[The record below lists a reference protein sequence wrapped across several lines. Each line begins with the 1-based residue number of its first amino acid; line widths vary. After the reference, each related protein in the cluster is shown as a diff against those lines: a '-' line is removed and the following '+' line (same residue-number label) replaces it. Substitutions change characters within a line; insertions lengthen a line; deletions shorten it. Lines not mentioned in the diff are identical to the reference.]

1 MRLKFLYDPKD
12 GLPVSDSFG
21 HQKIIA
27 SIIDDGSI
35 IVCFVD
41 NLASSYYIERVINK
55 FLPDMFQSSN
65 FQAISDEEWNTYND
79 FLLANGMF
87 KNHNKNKLSEDEII
101 ATSRQ

>member
-1 MRLKFLYDPKD
+1 
-12 GLPVSDSFG
+12 
-21 HQKIIA
+21 
-27 SIIDDGSI
+27 
-35 IVCFVD
+35 
-41 NLASSYYIERVINK
+41 
-55 FLPDMFQSSN
+55 MFQSSN